1 MRTLAA
7 LLVVA
12 VCLAPATSAA
22 SVASTEQVTI
32 TVTVVDEAG
41 NAVGGADVTV
51 TYGDIEKSGRTFS
64 NGKVFFDVEE
74 GADVTV
80 DAEAD
85 GLALNS
91 PKTIADVDGSTEVD
105 LTLYPAATA
114 AITVQDGDGEPIEG
128 ARVELQKADEP
139 TAAVTGETAAN
150 GTFVAADIE
159 EGDYTVR
166 VRSEGYYRTET
177 SLRVANRAGKTV
189 SLEAG
194 TVNVEFSTVD
204 GHFEEDRPLAAN
216 VVLFED
222 DEQLLNLSTGSSGA
236 RSVGLDV
243 NTQYRVVVKK
253 PGYDD
258 VTATFTTGES
268 DSSVR
273 YAINR
278 TPSLSIAAENTQVVT
293 GQSVRVT
300 VTDEYDEPVEGASI
314 LVAGESVA
322 ETGADGTATV
332 TIDADGEVNITAVT
346 GTLEATTTVEGVEP
360 GEDETTSEATTTAT
374 TTTEAPLT
382 TEAPADDGEGPG
394 SIPGF
399 GALVAALALA
409 VTVLALAR
417 RRGE

>member
-1 MRTLAA
+1 MRTLVAV
-7 LLVVA
+7 LVVA
-12 VCLAPATSAA
+12 VCLAPAASAA
-22 SVASTEQVTI
+22 PVASTEQVTI
-32 TVTVVDEAG
+32 TVNVVDESG
-41 NAVGGADVTV
+41 DPVGGADVTV
-51 TYGDIEKSGRTFS
+51 TYGDTEESGQTFS
-64 NGKVFFDVEE
+64 NGKVFFDVEA

-91 PKTIADVDGSTEVD
+91 PKTVADVDGSTEVE
-105 LTLYPAATA
+105 LRMYPSATA
-114 AITVQDGDGEPIEG
+114 AITVQDGDGRAIEG
-128 ARVELQKADEP
+128 ARVELGKADEP

-150 GTFVAADIE
+150 GTFVATNVE
-159 EGDYTVR
+159 EGEYTVR

-194 TVNVEFSTVD
+194 TVNVEFRTIE
-204 GHFEEDRPLAAN
+204 GHFEDDRPLSAN

-222 DEQLLNLSTGSSGA
+222 GEQLLNLSTGTSGV
-236 RSVGLDV
+236 RSVGVDV

-253 PGYDD
+253 PGYEEA
-258 VTATFTTGES
+258 TATFTTGES

-300 VTDEYDEPVEGASI
+300 ATDEYDEPVEGASV
-314 LVAGESVA
+314 LVGGESVA

-332 TIDADGEVNITAVT
+332 TIDADGEVNVTAVS

-360 GEDETTSEATTTAT
+360 GEAETTTDEPTTVATTTEEP
-374 TTTEAPLT
+374 TTEPPT
-382 TEAPADDGEGPG
+382 DDG
-394 SIPGF
+394 SASVPGF
-399 GALVAALALA
+399 GALVAAFAVALTA
-409 VTVLALAR
+409 LALAR

>member
-1 MRTLAA
+1 MRTLVAV
-7 LLVVA
+7 LVVA
-12 VCLAPATSAA
+12 VCLAPAASAA

-32 TVTVVDEAG
+32 TVNVVDEAG
-41 NAVGGADVTV
+41 NPVGGADVTV
-51 TYGDIEKSGRTFS
+51 SYGDTEKSGQTFS

-91 PKTIADVDGSTEVD
+91 PKTIADVDGSTEID
-105 LTLYPAATA
+105 LQMYPSATA

-128 ARVELQKADEP
+128 ARVELKKSDEP
-139 TAAVTGETAAN
+139 TAATSGETAAN
-150 GTFVAADIE
+150 GTFVAPGLE

-177 SLRVANRAGKTV
+177 SLVVANRAGKTV

-204 GHFEEDRPLAAN
+204 GHFQDDRPLAAN
-216 VVLFED
+216 VVLFQD
-222 DEQLLNLSTGSSGA
+222 GEQLLNLSTGDSGV

-253 PGYDD
+253 PGYEET
-258 VTATFTTGES
+258 TATFTTGES
-268 DSSVR
+268 DSSVA
-273 YAINR
+273 YAVNR
-278 TPSLSIAAENTQVVT
+278 TPSLSITPENTQVVT

-322 ETGADGTATV
+322 ETGADGTAVV
-332 TIDADGEVNITAVT
+332 TIDADGAVNITAVT
-346 GTLEATTTVEGVEP
+346 GTLEATATVEGVEP
-360 GEDETTSEATTTAT
+360 GGDGTTTAT
-374 TTTEAPLT
+374 TTVVTT
-382 TEAPADDGEGPG
+382 TEETTTAPTPDDEGAG

-399 GALVAALALA
+399 GAVVAVLALAL
-409 VTVLALAR
+409 TVLALAR
-417 RRGE
+417 RRDG